1 LLIQFSKVD
10 GDIEDYAARVNEKEL
25 LVDSLEHELT
35 TFLVLVIRNT
45 TSNEISEEI
54 EETLNAVNNLE
65 RIGDHGEILFKQIQ
79 RLHKQKLVF
88 SDKALGEMNGVAAKV
103 KELLILINE
112 NITKRKNQYSKPGWI
127 SRGRDQ

>member
-1 LLIQFSKVD
+1 LLIQFYKVD

-88 SDKALGEMNGVAAKV
+88 
-103 KELLILINE
+103 LIKLWV
-112 NITKRKNQYSKPGWI
+112 R
-127 SRGRDQ
+127 